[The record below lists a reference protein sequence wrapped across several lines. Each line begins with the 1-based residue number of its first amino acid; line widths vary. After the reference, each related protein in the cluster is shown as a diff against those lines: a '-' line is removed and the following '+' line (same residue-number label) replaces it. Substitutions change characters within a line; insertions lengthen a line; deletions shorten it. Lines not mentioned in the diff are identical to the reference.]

1 MGLTNG
7 PTGAPGKEM
16 VCLGQERLHRQ
27 KSKARRGHVTMAQAR
42 DVSRHE
48 TAKTVKSLDRW
59 GRSWDTSNSF
69 ALWQASLAHAAA
81 GATGV
86 GEEQP

>member
-7 PTGAPGKEM
+7 PTGAPGKET

-27 KSKARRGHVTMAQAR
+27 KSKARRGHVTMAQAC
-42 DVSRHE
+42 DVSIHE
-48 TAKTVKSLDRW
+48 TAKTVKSLECWVR
-59 GRSWDTSNSF
+59 RWDTSNSF
-69 ALWQASLAHAAA
+69 ALWQASLIHAAA
-81 GATGV
+81 GAIG